1 VKVVEEEKKIKK
13 EDILKKEIDKL
24 KIDVEK
30 VKHEIEIIE
39 EELRYR
45 SRQMMLI
52 EFVVLILVGTVY
64 FPIVKDIWLSIDP
77 FFRGVLAVL
86 LVIFVPL
93 FIRQLLKW

>member
-1 VKVVEEEKKIKK
+1 VEEEEKKMKK

-24 KIDVEK
+24 RIDVEK
-30 VKHEIEIIE
+30 MKDEIEIIE

-64 FPIVKDIWLSIDP
+64 FPLVRDFWLSLDP
-77 FFRGVLAVL
+77 FFRGVLSVL

-93 FIRQLLKW
+93 FIRQMLRW

>member
-1 VKVVEEEKKIKK
+1 VEEEKKLKK
-13 EDILKKEIDKL
+13 EDILKKEIEKL

-30 VKHEIEIIE
+30 VKDEIEIIE

-64 FPIVKDIWLSIDP
+64 FPIVKDLWLSIDP
-77 FFRGVLAVL
+77 FFRGALAVL
-86 LVIFVPL
+86 LVIFVPI
-93 FIRQLLKW
+93 FIWKLLRW